1 MAISSLCLP
10 KQGTVTL
17 HLGRKLEPSTA
28 PSLLTCTMAAQPSL
42 CGNTPSMNVW
52 G

>member
-1 MAISSLCLP
+1 MATSSLCLP
-10 KQGTVTL
+10 QQGTVTL

-28 PSLLTCTMAAQPSL
+28 SSLLTCTIAAQPSL
-42 CGNTPSMNVW
+42 HGNTQSVDMW